1 MLAPDDRAVLLD
13 LLRPP
18 PDMRLDVAIATTF
31 TLDLEAALV
40 APLAFAA
47 FDAAGP
53 GDPIAALEA
62 IRSVAGRLTVFCQ
75 AGETR
80 VPQAA
85 SDLFAFLE
93 PVVHEVRRP
102 RAGHLF
108 HPKIWLLRY
117 RGDDEAEAIRLLV
130 PTRNLTNDAS
140 WDAVLRLDGAPE
152 GGPLASNR
160 PLADLVRWCTGNAV
174 RRPDDARLS
183 RIESLVESVRRT
195 RWEFPDGVN
204 DIEFHVLGVA
214 GKHLPDFSGRRH
226 LVVSPFVNAAGLE
239 IVAPSEHVIVVSRPE
254 QLELLP
260 SETVRDLDCRWITSI
275 DLDHDDVSASPLG
288 ELHAKVVV
296 IERARRAHLFIG
308 SANATGA
315 AFGGNIEILVEL
327 AWGTAALG
335 IDAVLSDLGKVLEPC
350 EVMGD
355 HEPSEADELRRAL
368 DDLMRD
374 AALASL
380 EIQATEEGGGTW
392 HLDITS
398 AEPVLP
404 AGFVGRGTLE
414 LLSRPGFA
422 VTMPTGTRLSDHFSH
437 IPLADLTPF
446 LVLRVELE
454 GPTQSVTAATVVRAL
469 LVNDPA
475 GRLDAVIARQVDSP
489 TKFLRFLFL
498 LLGLSGGGVPPWFQS
513 TFGNTGDADSH
524 TARSLIELGV
534 FEALTRALAT
544 NLGALE
550 DLGRLV
556 ERLRTTPEGRDTL
569 PDGFDELWDAVT
581 GAQLSLAKLRR

>member
-1 MLAPDDRAVLLD
+1 
-13 LLRPP
+13 
-18 PDMRLDVAIATTF
+18 MRLDVAIATTF

-160 PLADLVRWCTGNAV
+160 PLADLVRWCTANAV

-239 IVAPSEHVIVVSRPE
+239 IVAPSEHAIVVSRPE

-260 SETVRDLDCRWITSI
+260 SKTVQDLDCRWITSI
-275 DLDHDDVSASPLG
+275 DLDHDDASASPLG

-296 IERARRAHLFIG
+296 IERAKRAHLFIG

-315 AFGGNIEILVEL
+315 AFGGNVEILVEL
-327 AWGTAALG
+327 AGGTAALG

-350 EVMGD
+350 EIMGD
-355 HEPSEADELRRAL
+355 HEPSDADELRRAL

-398 AEPVLP
+398 AGPVLP

-422 VTMPTGTRLSDHFSH
+422 VSMPIGTRLSDHFSH

-581 GAQLSLAKLRR
+581 GAQLSLSKLRR

>member
-1 MLAPDDRAVLLD
+1 
-13 LLRPP
+13 
-18 PDMRLDVAIATTF
+18 MRLDVAIATTF

-62 IRSVAGRLTVFCQ
+62 IRSVADRLTVFCQ

-108 HPKIWLLRY
+108 HPKVWLLRY

-160 PLADLVRWCTGNAV
+160 PLADLVRWCTANAV
-174 RRPDDARLS
+174 RGLDDARLLA
-183 RIESLVESVRRT
+183 IESLAESVRRT

-204 DIEFHVLGVA
+204 DIEFHVFGVA

-226 LVVSPFVNAAGLE
+226 LVISPFVNAAGLD
-239 IVAPSEHVIVVSRPE
+239 IVAPGDHAIVVSRPE

-260 SETVRDLDCRWITSI
+260 SKTVQDLDCRWITSI
-275 DLDHDDVSASPLG
+275 DLDHDDISASPLG

-296 IERARRAHLFIG
+296 VERAKRAHLFIG

-327 AWGTAALG
+327 AGGTAALG
-335 IDAVLSDLGKVLEPC
+335 IDTVLSDLGKVLEPC
-350 EVMGD
+350 EIMGG
-355 HEPSEADELRRAL
+355 HEPSEADELRRVL

-380 EIQATEEGGGTW
+380 EIEASEEEGGTW
-392 HLDITS
+392 HLEITS
-398 AEPVLP
+398 VEPILP
-404 AGFVGRGTLE
+404 SGFVGRGTLE

-422 VTMPTGTRLSDHFSH
+422 MSVPIGTRLSDHFSH

-454 GPTQSVTAATVVRAL
+454 GATQSVTDATVVRAL

-498 LLGLSGGGVPPWFQS
+498 LLGLSGGGAPPWFQA
-513 TFGNTGDADSH
+513 TFGNPDDADGH
-524 TARSLIELGV
+524 TARSFIELGV

-544 NLGALE
+544 NRGALD

-556 ERLRTTPEGRDTL
+556 ERLRTTPEGRETL
-569 PDGFDELWDAVT
+569 PDGFDDLWDAVT
-581 GAQLSLAKLRR
+581 AAQGSLAKSRR

>member
-152 GGPLASNR
+152 GGPSASNR
-160 PLADLVRWCTGNAV
+160 PLADLVRWCTTNAV

-183 RIESLVESVRRT
+183 SIESLVESVRRT

-239 IVAPSEHVIVVSRPE
+239 IVAPSEHAIVVSRPE

-260 SETVRDLDCRWITSI
+260 SKTVQDLDCRWITSI
-275 DLDHDDVSASPLG
+275 DLDHDDASASPLG

-296 IERARRAHLFIG
+296 IERAKRAHLFIG

-315 AFGGNIEILVEL
+315 AFGGNVEILVEL
-327 AWGTAALG
+327 AGGTAALG

-350 EVMGD
+350 EIMGD

-398 AEPVLP
+398 AGPVLP

-422 VTMPTGTRLSDHFSH
+422 VSMPIGTRLSDHFSH

-513 TFGNTGDADSH
+513 TFGNHGDADSH

-581 GAQLSLAKLRR
+581 GAQLSLSKLRR